1 MRIAIGLAIVSCEVL
16 LRFPEGPQIRG
27 KYREMSTMT
36 NATHCPN
43 LNLSNRRAAMIHAA
57 LTALE
62 LAVLRDLCRQLP
74 FEAQA
79 ALERQ
84 INGLSVVS
92 RKNTGAGF
100 YTHFAVEGETTP
112 PINVDV
118 KGYHVSATIDNIEDA
133 LGFILWLK
141 DG

>member
-1 MRIAIGLAIVSCEVL
+1 
-16 LRFPEGPQIRG
+16 
-27 KYREMSTMT
+27 
-36 NATHCPN
+36 
-43 LNLSNRRAAMIHAA
+43 MIHAA

-141 DG
+141 DGYVDNLEGYTLALASTEGMDLATAKFQIAPSN